1 MSSSMRIKA
10 IGAILVGALALPAL
24 AAPADTIRDRVNGYR
39 ELGAAFKSVNDG
51 LRGELQTILVQ
62 QSARQIRNASRQQ
75 YAWFAPG
82 TASAPGVKTY
92 ARPEIWRNA
101 AEFKGLQ
108 DAFARQADALQRAAA
123 TGDAAAIR
131 TEARKL
137 GGTCK
142 ACHDK
147 FRIEKD

>member
-1 MSSSMRIKA
+1 MLSSMRTRVV
-10 IGAILVGALALPAL
+10 GAILVGALALPAL
-24 AAPADTIRDRVNGYR
+24 AAPADTIRARINGYR

-51 LRGELQTILVQ
+51 LRGEVQTILIQ
-62 QSARQIRNASRQQ
+62 QSARQIKNAAREQ
-75 YAWFAPG
+75 YSWFAPG
-82 TASAPGVKTY
+82 SASAPGVKTY

-101 AEFKGLQ
+101 AEFKGMQ
-108 DAFARQADALQRAAA
+108 DAFARQADALQKAAA
-123 TGDAAAIR
+123 SGNAATIR
-131 TEARKL
+131 AEARKL